1 MSRAAVTSTPINP
14 VLANRWSPRSYD
26 ATKSLTKADLNASFE
41 AARWAPSANNNQ
53 EWRYIVGFRGDA
65 TFETILGTLAGWN
78 SAWAPAAG
86 ALVVAIAET
95 TNADGQANPYA
106 LYDLGQ
112 SVAHFSVQAHSDGLY
127 VHQVAGTDVDALKTA
142 FNLPATW
149 DAFVAFSVGHLGEAD
164 ALPEPL
170 ADREKAPRSR
180 RELNETVFFG
190 AL

>member
-1 MSRAAVTSTPINP
+1 MSRAAETSTPINP

-26 ATKSLTKADLNASFE
+26 ATKTLTKADLNASFE
-41 AARWAPSANNNQ
+41 AARWSPSANNNQ

-65 TFETILGTLAGWN
+65 TFETIVGTLAGWN
-78 SAWAPAAG
+78 TAWAPNAG
-86 ALVVAIAET
+86 ALVVTIAET
-95 TNADGQANPYA
+95 TNADGQTNPYA

-127 VHQVAGTDVDALKTA
+127 VHQVAGTDVAALKAA
-142 FNLPATW
+142 FNLPDNW
-149 DAFVAFSVGHLGEAD
+149 DAFTVFTVGHLAEAD

-170 ADREKAPRSR
+170 AEREKAPRTR
-180 RELNETVFFG
+180 RDLNETVFYG